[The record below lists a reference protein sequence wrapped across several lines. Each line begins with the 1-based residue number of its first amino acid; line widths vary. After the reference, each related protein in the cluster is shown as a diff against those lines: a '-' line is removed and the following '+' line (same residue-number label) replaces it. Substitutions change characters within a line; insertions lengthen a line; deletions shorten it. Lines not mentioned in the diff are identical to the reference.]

1 MATLSWHEEGLR
13 MSALSMHMKVSN
25 GNVTGIVESLIREG
39 LVLRKVAPDDK
50 RAATVSLT
58 SLGHQRFQQMA
69 LAHEEWVNGM
79 FANLDSEQLD
89 LLAGLL
95 EQLGEDEE

>member
-1 MATLSWHEEGLR
+1 MA
-13 MSALSMHMKVSN
+13 V
-25 GNVTGIVESLIREG
+25 
-39 LVLRKVAPDDK
+39 
-50 RAATVSLT
+50 
-58 SLGHQRFQQMA
+58 
-69 LAHEEWVNGM
+69 AHEEWVNGM

>member
-1 MATLSWHEEGLR
+1 MEIKDQKEFPVD
-13 MSALSMHMKVSN
+13 SA
-25 GNVTGIVESLIREG
+25 SLKDVRNFARG
-39 LVLRKVAPDDK
+39 
-50 RAATVSLT
+50 
-58 SLGHQRFQQMA
+58 LGHQRFQQMA
-69 LAHEEWVNGM
+69 VAHEEWVNGM